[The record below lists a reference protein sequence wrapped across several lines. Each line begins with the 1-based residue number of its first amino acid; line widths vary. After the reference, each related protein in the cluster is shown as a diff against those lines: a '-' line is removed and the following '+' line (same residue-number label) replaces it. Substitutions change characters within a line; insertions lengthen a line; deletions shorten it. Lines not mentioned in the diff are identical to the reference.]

1 MSYDKEARY
10 EKFYGVYDK
19 WDESRFRWDKN
30 DMPNKCTQLQVRY
43 RCGHTLGGE
52 FIKCARHINSD
63 DERCS
68 NRYIHFVEAKQS
80 PHKCRTC
87 TRSG

>member
-10 EKFYGVYDK
+10 EKFYGVYEK

-52 FIKCARHINSD
+52 FIK
-63 DERCS
+63 
-68 NRYIHFVEAKQS
+68 Y
-80 PHKCRTC
+80 
-87 TRSG
+87 